1 LKYLLDSNVL
11 ISLLRQR
18 HAAPILA
25 RLDGLADDDAVVCS
39 VVRVELIAGALKS
52 QRPDQNLAAVEEIL
66 SDFDSLPLDDAA
78 ANRAG
83 RVRAALEGAGT
94 MIGPNDLLIAGIAL
108 ANNLTLVTNNR
119 GEFSRVTGL
128 RLDNWESP
136 G

>member
-11 ISLLRQR
+11 IRLLRQR
-18 HAAPILA
+18 HAAPLLA

-39 VVRVELIAGALKS
+39 VVRVELVAGALKS
-52 QRPDQNLAAVEEIL
+52 QRPEQNLAAVDAL
-66 SDFDSLPLDDAA
+66 LDDFDSLPLNDEA

-83 RVRAALEGAGT
+83 RVRAELEAVGK

-119 GEFSRVTGL
+119 GEFARVPGL
-128 RLDNWESP
+128 KLDDWESP